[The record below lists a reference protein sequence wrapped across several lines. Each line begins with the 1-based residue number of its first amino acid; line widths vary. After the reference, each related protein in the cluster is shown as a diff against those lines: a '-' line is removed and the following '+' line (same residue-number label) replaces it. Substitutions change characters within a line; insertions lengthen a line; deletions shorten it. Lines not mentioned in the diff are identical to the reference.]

1 MRILKTIIE
10 FKCDRCG
17 EQKERNICEDSG
29 TLIDISATICTDM
42 KYGNKTNKEYNFCQ
56 KCSNEFQDFIKLK
69 DISIDTL
76 NYFYNTS
83 VGLWVTDKEDIIPS
97 ELKDKYFW
105 ELGI

>member
-1 MRILKTIIE
+1 MRIARTIIE

-17 EQKERNICEDSG
+17 EQEERNICEYSG

-42 KYGNKTNKEYNFCQ
+42 KSGNTTKKEYNFCQ
-56 KCSNEFQDFIKLK
+56 KCSNEFQNFIKLK
-69 DISIDTL
+69 DVSIDTL

-83 VGLWVTDKEDIIPS
+83 VGLWATDKEDIIPS